1 MSQYSVYILDTNVI
15 LSMSIA
21 ELEAAVLTQRTVT
34 TNDVVREVRSS
45 KEKQKIVSEIG
56 EDLYADDYLRMKKLL
71 KDDGV
76 GCLLS
81 YYRNEGTADVG
92 LLAYAI
98 KKREIGESGLIKV
111 VPVVVTEDAKLREA
125 CSRYGLRTIGLRDFR
140 NIMTDRFIN

>member
-1 MSQYSVYILDTNVI
+1 MSQYFVYILDTNAI
-15 LSMSIA
+15 LSMSVV
-21 ELEAAVLTQRTVT
+21 ELKAAVLTQRTIT
-34 TNDVVREVRSS
+34 TNDVVREVRSNE
-45 KEKQKIVSEIG
+45 EKRKIVDGIG
-56 EDLYADDYLRMKKLL
+56 EDLCVDDYLKMEELL

-98 KKREIGESGLIKV
+98 KKGEIGESRLIKV

-140 NIMTDRFIN
+140 SIMTDRFIN